1 MINIAIDGPSGA
13 GKSTLAKAVAKTLK
27 IHYLDTGAMYR
38 GIAYAALQAGI
49 DVKNEEQVKNFLN
62 EVCMDTVYD
71 NEEQKVL
78 VNGENVMPFIRTP
91 EVSKAASDISAH
103 PCVRLK
109 LVAMQREVA
118 LRYDVVLDGRDIG
131 TFVLPDAK
139 YKFFVTADVQER
151 ARRRHAELLQN
162 GINILG
168 SSLNTFLSIALSI
181 PLWITIIFIVILSTY
196 FFSRDMSS
204 IKRRALSIFSESGK
218 EKFEKVWNQGIKML
232 SQYAKAYFFIYFLTF
247 LQTLIGFSIL
257 GVKYSVILSIIC
269 AIADILPVL
278 GIGLIYLP
286 LALIYLLSGNYFAAA
301 GILILFVLISAVRQV
316 VEPKIVSTSLGI
328 HPVITLVAIFIGLKA
343 FGLAG
348 MIYFT
353 FMVVF
358 YKVLKN
364 SKLI

>member
-1 MINIAIDGPSGA
+1 MFSENFIKNLKNFFIFFVIYTVLFILLFSTSKYTFPFIIAFVIAFFIQPVTRFFRNKMKFKRNIPALLASISVYLVIFSLLTLLFYSIIKEAKLLLVNLSGA
-13 GKSTLAKAVAKTLK
+13 N
-27 IHYLDTGAMYR
+27 LD
-38 GIAYAALQAGI
+38 IILQPVKDIINEIGLYFQNI
-49 DVKNEEQVKNFLN
+49 DPSFIEKN
-62 EVCMDTVYD
+62 
-71 NEEQKVL
+71 
-78 VNGENVMPFIRTP
+78 
-91 EVSKAASDISAH
+91 SA
-103 PCVRLK
+103 
-109 LVAMQREVA
+109 Q
-118 LRYDVVLDGRDIG
+118 
-131 TFVLPDAK
+131 FS
-139 YKFFVTADVQER
+139 
-151 ARRRHAELLQN
+151 ELLQN
-162 GINILG
+162 GINVLG